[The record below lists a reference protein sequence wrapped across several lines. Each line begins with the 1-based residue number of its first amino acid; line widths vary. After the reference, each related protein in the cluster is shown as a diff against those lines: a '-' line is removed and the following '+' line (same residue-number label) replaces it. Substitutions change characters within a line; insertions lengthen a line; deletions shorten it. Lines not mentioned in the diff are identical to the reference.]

1 MVRNLLFA
9 LITLLAFGLFA
20 YSARRLWLMLR
31 RGKPDPFPR
40 LNRPGERL
48 GRLLR
53 IGIGQSKIFRFRSAG
68 LLHALV
74 FWGFIVITIGTLEV
88 MLEGLFGGHFAFLG
102 PFYSLITATQELFAV
117 AVIVSCLGFLWR
129 RYVVRPR
136 RFSGPEMKP
145 ASRWD
150 ATVILLLILALMVT
164 LLGTNAA
171 MLAGGLDRPWAARP
185 ISRLLQA
192 GLEGLSP
199 QGLRWFYELNWWGHI
214 LLVYAFLNYL
224 PYSKHLHVLTS
235 LPNVYLSRLESM
247 GVLGKLDLEDPAA
260 TNFGVRDVED
270 VSWKQMLDALTCT
283 ECGRCTAVCPANT
296 TGKRLSP
303 RKLYVDLRDRLEQKA
318 ALWAGADG
326 QPVEDGKA
334 YLGDWVTPEEVWAC
348 TTCQA
353 CMQECPVMI
362 EHVPLIVDLRR
373 HLVLMQG
380 EVSPELQTMFANL
393 ESKYT
398 PWAFSP
404 QDRASWAEGLG
415 IATMAELAARGE
427 SPEVLFWV
435 GCAGSFDDRYKRV
448 TRALAQLLQ
457 QAGIRFAILGTE
469 ERCTG
474 DPARRA
480 GNEYLAQ
487 MLIQEN
493 VATLERY
500 GVRKI
505 VTACPHCFNMLRN
518 EYPQFGGQYE
528 VVHHSQLLEE
538 LIASGRLS
546 VDEKALD
553 GRRITYHDSCYL
565 GRANGVYEE
574 PRALISALRADLV
587 EMARSRSRGFCC
599 GAGGAQMWM
608 EEQPGHKRV
617 NIERSEEALA
627 TKAEVIAT
635 ACPFCMTMLRDG
647 VTAHGASVP
656 VLDVA
661 ELLAQAASPSADR
674 TPS

>member
-1 MVRNLLFA
+1 
-9 LITLLAFGLFA
+9 
-20 YSARRLWLMLR
+20 
-31 RGKPDPFPR
+31 
-40 LNRPGERL
+40 
-48 GRLLR
+48 
-53 IGIGQSKIFRFRSAG
+53 
-68 LLHALV
+68 
-74 FWGFIVITIGTLEV
+74 
-88 MLEGLFGGHFAFLG
+88 
-102 PFYSLITATQELFAV
+102 
-117 AVIVSCLGFLWR
+117 
-129 RYVVRPR
+129 
-136 RFSGPEMKP
+136 
-145 ASRWD
+145 
-150 ATVILLLILALMVT
+150 
-164 LLGTNAA
+164 
-171 MLAGGLDRPWAARP
+171 
-185 ISRLLQA
+185 
-192 GLEGLSP
+192 
-199 QGLRWFYELNWWGHI
+199 
-214 LLVYAFLNYL
+214 
-224 PYSKHLHVLTS
+224 
-235 LPNVYLSRLESM
+235 
-247 GVLGKLDLEDPAA
+247 
-260 TNFGVRDVED
+260 
-270 VSWKQMLDALTCT
+270 
-283 ECGRCTAVCPANT
+283 
-296 TGKRLSP
+296 
-303 RKLYVDLRDRLEQKA
+303 
-318 ALWAGADG
+318 
-326 QPVEDGKA
+326 
-334 YLGDWVTPEEVWAC
+334 
-348 TTCQA
+348 
-353 CMQECPVMI
+353 MI

-380 EVSPELQTMFANL
+380 EVSSELQTMFANL

-546 VDEKALD
+546 VDENALD

-617 NIERSEEALA
+617 NIERAEEALA
-627 TKAEVIAT
+627 TEAEVIAT